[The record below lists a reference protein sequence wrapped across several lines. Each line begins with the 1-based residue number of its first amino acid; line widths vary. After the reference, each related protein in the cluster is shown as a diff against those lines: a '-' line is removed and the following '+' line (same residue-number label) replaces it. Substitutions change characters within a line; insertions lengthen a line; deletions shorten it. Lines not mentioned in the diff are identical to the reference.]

1 MDLSLSGEGAL
12 VVGGAKGIGYCI
24 AEQFAKEGCNVVIWD
39 IDPNVEES
47 AKTLAESTG
56 VETRGIIADAT
67 NYPQCEQLAKE
78 HASESF
84 NVQHVVY
91 AAGAGSGKFGFP
103 FWNLEPSDWP
113 RIIDINLTGAV
124 NITHAWVHNLKTHDS
139 GSFGYITSVAGQIGS
154 QTDPPYSAAKAALIN
169 WMQVVAKDVAAYGLR
184 ANCVSPGMVKTTINQ
199 SVWQSWYDQ
208 AADDERLDYDTWAES
223 KIRNL
228 SALGQWQT
236 GDDIANAIVFLA
248 SNRARNMTG
257 QTINVDGGWVLHS

>member
-1 MDLSLSGEGAL
+1 MDLNLNGEGAL

-24 AEQFAKEGCNVVIWD
+24 AERFAKEGCNVVIWD
-39 IDPNVEES
+39 VDPNVEES
-47 AKTLAESTG
+47 ATKLAESTG
-56 VETRGIIADAT
+56 VQTRGIIADAT
-67 NYPQCEQLAKE
+67 DHPRCEQLAKE

-84 NVQHVVY
+84 SVQHVVY

-113 RIIDINLTGAV
+113 RIIEINLIGAV
-124 NITHAWVHNLKTHDS
+124 NITQAWIHHVKEHDS

-169 WMQVVAKDVAAYGLR
+169 WMQVVAKDIAEYGLR

-208 AADDERLDYDTWAES
+208 AADEERLDYDTWAES
-223 KIRNL
+223 KIRSL
-228 SALGQWQT
+228 TALGQWQT